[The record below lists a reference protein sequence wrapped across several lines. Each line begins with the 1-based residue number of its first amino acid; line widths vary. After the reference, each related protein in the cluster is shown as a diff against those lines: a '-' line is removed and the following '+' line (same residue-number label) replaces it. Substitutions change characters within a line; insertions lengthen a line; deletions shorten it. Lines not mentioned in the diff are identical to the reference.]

1 MHCDALARAYPTLR
15 VDPDVLFVDDGDVVT
30 SAGTA
35 AGIDACLHLVRK
47 HRGAAVASTIARR
60 MVVPPQRDGGQ
71 RQYVDLPVPACSSD
85 SLEPVMRWM
94 REHLAQEQPVRE
106 LARRASMS
114 ERTFARRFVAES
126 GTTPA
131 KWLLSQRIHHARGC
145 RGERPAG
152 RDRRDPRRLRQRRAA
167 AAPLR
172 PRGRRAAARLP
183 PHLLADRGRR
193 RLTPEGPVPGPAAA
207 QCPHG
212 TGDGAQHCAHDGARP
227 GGRVAFGAASS
238 LVNATRAPW
247 AQALSDWVTNGYLAD
262 TTWSLVAF
270 LGGLVVAGAPGRRWS
285 ALLLGTAA
293 GTLAVLLAVVAYYV
307 TDTARGVYAVDESGG
322 VHWDWVAGDARSW
335 LQIGLVVGLALG
347 FCGAVARRGG
357 PLRWW
362 ALASLPLTV
371 VARDAVGGALP
382 RLLAA
387 PPADVVVVLVL
398 AGALTVVGVV
408 DVGRHLLRCR
418 RRLRDQEPLAGRI
431 SG

>member
-1 MHCDALARAYPTLR
+1 M
-15 VDPDVLFVDDGDVVT
+15 
-30 SAGTA
+30 
-35 AGIDACLHLVRK
+35 
-47 HRGAAVASTIARR
+47 
-60 MVVPPQRDGGQ
+60 
-71 RQYVDLPVPACSSD
+71 
-85 SLEPVMRWM
+85 
-94 REHLAQEQPVRE
+94 
-106 LARRASMS
+106 
-114 ERTFARRFVAES
+114 
-126 GTTPA
+126 
-131 KWLLSQRIHHARGC
+131 ARGTV
-145 RGERPAG
+145 RST
-152 RDRRDPRRLRQRRAA
+152 
-167 AAPLR
+167 
-172 PRGRRAAARLP
+172 ARTTV
-183 PHLLADRGRR
+183 LA
-193 RLTPEGPVPGPAAA
+193 LV
-207 QCPHG
+207 
-212 TGDGAQHCAHDGARP
+212 
-227 GGRVAFGAASS
+227 GGVAFGAASS

-398 AGALTVVGVV
+398 AGADG
-408 DVGRHLLRCR
+408 GRCR
-418 RRLRDQEPLAGRI
+418 RRRPAPAAVPAPPPRPGAARGRMT
-431 SG
+431 G